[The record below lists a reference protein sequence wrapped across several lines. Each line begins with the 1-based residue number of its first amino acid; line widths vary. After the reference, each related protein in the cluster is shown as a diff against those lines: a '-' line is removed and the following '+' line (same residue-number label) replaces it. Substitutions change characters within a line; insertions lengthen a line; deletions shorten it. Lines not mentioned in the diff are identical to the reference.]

1 MTDSSNQTPETG
13 KEESPFAKA
22 GEGGG
27 FVRDAKERAG
37 TLAEFK
43 DFLMERKLY
52 WMAPIVIVLL
62 AIGFLLVM
70 TQGTAVAPFIYTIF

>member
-1 MTDSSNQTPETG
+1 MTGPDNKQPDEN
-13 KEESPFAKA
+13 PFRKG

-27 FVRDAKERAG
+27 GFLEVTKERG
-37 TLAEFK
+37 STLAEFK

-52 WMAPIVIVLL
+52 WIAPIVFVLL
-62 AIGFLLVM
+62 AIGLLLVM

>member
-1 MTDSSNQTPETG
+1 MPENQSGQPE
-13 KEESPFAKA
+13 ENPFRKA
-22 GEGGG
+22 NEGGG
-27 FVRDAKERAG
+27 SFLDVARERG
-37 TLAEFK
+37 STLAEFK

-70 TQGTAVAPFIYTIF
+70 AQGTAVAPFIYTIF

>member
-1 MTDSSNQTPETG
+1 MPVNDG
-13 KEESPFAKA
+13 KEPEENPFRKG

-27 FVRDAKERAG
+27 SFLEVARERG
-37 TLAEFK
+37 STLAEFK

-52 WMAPIVIVLL
+52 WIAPIVIVLL
-62 AIGFLLVM
+62 AIGLLLVM

>member
-1 MTDSSNQTPETG
+1 MPENDPERPG
-13 KEESPFAKA
+13 ENPFRKG

-27 FVRDAKERAG
+27 GFIEVAKERG
-37 TLAEFK
+37 STLAEFK

-52 WMAPIVIVLL
+52 WIAPIVIVLL
-62 AIGFLLVM
+62 AIGLLLVM